1 METIYL
7 VTGAAG
13 HLGSQIVAQ
22 LCAQKKKVRA
32 LVLEGDPNASR
43 LPAEV
48 AQFVGDVTDLKSLEP
63 AFAVRRNQKLI
74 VIHAAGIVSIASKYD
89 PKIYRVNVQGTRNVV
104 DLCCEKKVKR
114 LVHVSSVH
122 AIPERPRGEIIAETD
137 LFDPALVEGVYAK
150 TKAEATQYVL
160 NAART
165 RGLDACVVHPSGIS
179 GPGDP
184 GRGHITQLVIDYCNG
199 SLSAGVDGGY
209 DFVDVRDVAAGIVSC
224 CERGRKGE
232 CYILSNR
239 YFTVADLFEIFH
251 EVTGKRRI
259 RTFLPL
265 WFAKGT
271 AGVAEAWYKMKKQP
285 PLYTAYSLYTL
296 SSNAE
301 FSHEKAS
308 RELGYTTRPF
318 RQTIED
324 TVRWLRAEGRIQDK
338 SKRVKLRK
346 KAMA

>member
-1 METIYL
+1 MYL

-13 HLGSQIVAQ
+13 HLGGAVIAQ
-22 LCAQKKKVRA
+22 LCAQKKMVRA
-32 LVLEGDPNASR
+32 LVLDGDPNAAR
-43 LPAEV
+43 LPASVER
-48 AQFVGDVTDLKSLEP
+48 FTGDVTDLKSLEP
-63 AFAVRRNQKLI
+63 AFAVRRGQKLV

-89 PKIYRVNVQGTRNVV
+89 PRVYRVNVQGTRNIV

-122 AIPERPRGEIIAETD
+122 AIPERPRGEAISEVD
-137 LFDPALVEGVYAK
+137 RFDPALVEGVYAK

-160 NAART
+160 DAART
-165 RGLDACVVHPSGIS
+165 KGLDACVVHPSGIS
-179 GPGDP
+179 GPGDC
-184 GRGHITQLVIDYCNG
+184 GRGHVTQLVIDYCNG
-199 SLSAGVDGGY
+199 SLTAGVDGGY

-239 YFTVADLFEIFH
+239 YFTVADLLDVFH

-271 AGVAEAWYKMKKQP
+271 AGMAEAWYRLKKQP

-296 SSNAE
+296 ASNAE
-301 FSHEKAS
+301 FSHDKAA

-338 SKRVKLRK
+338 GRRAKVRK